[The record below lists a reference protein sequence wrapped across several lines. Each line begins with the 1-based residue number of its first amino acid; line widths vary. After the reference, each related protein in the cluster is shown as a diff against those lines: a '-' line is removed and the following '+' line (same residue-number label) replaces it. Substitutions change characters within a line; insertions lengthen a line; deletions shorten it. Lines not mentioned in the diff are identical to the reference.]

1 MGMSR
6 MKHVMTDLSDKL
18 ESLNLRLPIRITDTF
33 SMSLPEAEGIKKNFN
48 NVPHHRD
55 AHTIEMRTK
64 YSNLCSHANN
74 STPQ

>member
-33 SMSLPEAEGIKKNFN
+33 SMSLPEAEGIKFFLIVRIAKNWGRLLQYN
-48 NVPHHRD
+48 AWTRLGCLHR
-55 AHTIEMRTK
+55 I
-64 YSNLCSHANN
+64 YSK
-74 STPQ
+74 